1 MIAAPAMH
9 AIVRISVFF
18 IGIVSPTINENYALS
33 KLEVIIKNYSK
44 LLETANYANYANLCI
59 IVICLIRL
67 IRRSINNF
75 G

>member
-44 LLETANYANYANLCI
+44 LLETANYANYTN
-59 IVICLIRL
+59 
-67 IRRSINNF
+67 
-75 G
+75 